1 MRSNV
6 TKRRDAGTRLA
17 SLCDSP
23 LSCASLATASLS
35 SRVME
40 CSRMSWRSSEQAKP
54 MFTAVSTLSPVST
67 QRRMPPSASAAMA
80 CGTPTCKARA
90 TRCASTCGH
99 AHADMGMRTCTCGH
113 AHADMH
119 MRSCTSGLHMWL
131 CPCSPTRQLNL
142 PFPVNAS
149 LPPAPDGCCQQ
160 QLVDCES
167 TIHVLL

>member
-17 SLCDSP
+17 SLSDSP

-113 AHADMH
+113 AHADMG
-119 MRSCTSGLHMWL
+119 MRTCTCGHARVHPPDNLICL
-131 CPCSPTRQLNL
+131 SPSMHPYPLLLMVVVNNNL
-142 PFPVNAS
+142 LIVN
-149 LPPAPDGCCQQ
+149 
-160 QLVDCES
+160 
-167 TIHVLL
+167 